1 MILVVGATGTLGG
14 MVTRRLLEK
23 GRTVRI
29 LVRPNS
35 DAGELEA
42 AGAEPITGDLRD
54 RASLDAA
61 CRGVDAV
68 VTTANSAA
76 RGGGDNPQTV
86 DLEGNRN
93 LVEAARGA
101 GVKRFVFVSAL
112 GVDPDSPVPFFAA
125 KGMTERT
132 LRESGLE
139 YTILA
144 PNLFMEVWIGMMVGM
159 PLQTGQPVTL
169 VGEGRRKHSFVSN
182 RDVAE
187 FAVAVVDHPA
197 AKNQYIPIGGPEALS
212 WREVVATFERVLGRD
227 IPVRTVPPGT
237 PLPGLPE
244 TVSQIAAAMDGYDSP
259 VDMTATAATYG
270 VQLTSVEEFARQSAA
285 HAPAHQH

>member
-14 MVTRRLLEK
+14 MVARRLLEQGK
-23 GRTVRI
+23 AVRI

-35 DAGELEA
+35 DASELQA
-42 AGAEPITGDLRD
+42 AGAKPVTGDLRD
-54 RASLDAA
+54 RASLDEA
-61 CRGVDAV
+61 CRGVKAV
-68 VTTANSAA
+68 VTTSNSAA

-93 LVEAARGA
+93 LVEAARAA

-169 VGEGRRKHSFVSN
+169 VGEGRRRHSFVSN

-187 FAVAVVDHPA
+187 FAAAAVDHPA
-197 AKNQYIPIGGPEALS
+197 ARNQYIPIGGPDALS
-212 WREVVATFERVLGRD
+212 WRDVVAVFERVLGSE
-227 IPVRTVPPGT
+227 IPVRSVAPGT

-244 TVSQIAAAMDGYDSP
+244 TVSQIAAAMDSYDSP
-259 VDMTATAATYG
+259 VDMSETAQTFG
-270 VQLTSVEEFARQSAA
+270 VRLTSVEEFARQSAG
-285 HAPAHQH
+285 APVS